1 MCRHIPHNL
10 GFNLAEMVKKMPKI
24 ESRTKKVVIAVS
36 VLIAAAIVLLGYFI
50 VGFSAA
56 LDDFVFLGFLAMI
69 SPITFVNYVDYRWRK
84 AVDEHLPD
92 LFRSIVQAQETGMT
106 LPKAV
111 EEAAE
116 RDYGPLTPELK
127 KMAVQI
133 SWGSSFEEAL
143 LAFGRRVGTVLTRRT
158 MPMIIEASRSGGRVE
173 KVFNPMGKFIQ
184 TTILLEKHRK
194 TQTRPYIAIIYVALF
209 VFLFTIV
216 ILFKT
221 FFTGVDGLALFSM
234 STGLPEDL
242 RRIFLHLTLVQGF
255 FSGLVAGKMGEGS
268 VSAGLKH
275 SLVMML
281 VGYVTLKF
289 FL

>member
-1 MCRHIPHNL
+1 
-10 GFNLAEMVKKMPKI
+10 MVKKMPKI

-36 VLIAAAIVLLGYFI
+36 VLAAAAMIVFGYFT
-50 VGFSAA
+50 VGVSVA
-56 LDDFVFLGFLAMI
+56 LDNFVFFGFIAVV
-69 SPITFVNYVDYRWRK
+69 SPIALVNYVDYRWRK

-106 LPKAV
+106 LPKAL
-111 EEAAE
+111 EEASE
-116 RDYGPLTPELK
+116 RDYGQLTPELK
-127 KMAVQI
+127 KMTVQI
-133 SWGSSFEEAL
+133 SWGASFEEAL
-143 LAFGRRVGTVLTRRT
+143 LAFGRRVGTVLTQRT
-158 MPMIIEASRSGGRVE
+158 VPMIIEASRSGGRVE

-184 TTILLEKHRK
+184 TTILLEKERK

-216 ILFKT
+216 ILFQT
-221 FFTGVDGLALFSM
+221 FFTGVEGMALFSTPT
-234 STGLPEDL
+234 SSPADL
-242 RRIFLHLTLVQGF
+242 KRIFLHLTLVQGF

-275 SLVMML
+275 SLVMMML
-281 VGYVTLKF
+281 GYMALKL

>member
-1 MCRHIPHNL
+1 
-10 GFNLAEMVKKMPKI
+10 MPKI
-24 ESRTKKVVIAVS
+24 ESRTKKVVMAAS
-36 VLIAAAIVLLGYFI
+36 VLVAVAIVLFGCFT
-50 VGFSAA
+50 VGVSSA
-56 LDDFVFLGFLAMI
+56 LDDFVFFGFLALV
-69 SPITFVNYVDYRWRK
+69 SPMALVNYVDYKWRK
-84 AVDEHLPD
+84 DVDEHLPE

-106 LPKAV
+106 LPKAL

-127 KMAVQI
+127 KMTVQI
-133 SWGSSFEEAL
+133 SWGATFEEAL
-143 LAFGRRVGTVLTRRT
+143 LAFGRRVGTVLTLRT
-158 MPMIIEASRSGGRVE
+158 VPMIIEASRSGGRVE
-173 KVFNPMGKFIQ
+173 KVFDPMGKFIQ
-184 TTILLEKHRK
+184 TTILLEKQRK

-221 FFTGVDGLALFSM
+221 FFTGVEGMALFSM
-234 STGLPEDL
+234 PTSSPEDL

-268 VSAGLKH
+268 ISAGLKH
-275 SLVMML
+275 SLIMML
-281 VGYVTLKF
+281 LGYVALKF

>member
-1 MCRHIPHNL
+1 
-10 GFNLAEMVKKMPKI
+10 MVEKMPKI
-24 ESRTKKVVIAVS
+24 ESRTKKIVMAVS
-36 VLIAAAIVLLGYFI
+36 VLVAVALVVFGYFT

-56 LDDFVFLGFLAMI
+56 LDDFVFFALLAVI
-69 SPITFVNYVDYRWRK
+69 SPIALLNYVDYRWRK

-92 LFRSIVQAQETGMT
+92 LFRSIVQAQEIGMT
-106 LPKAV
+106 LPKAL
-111 EEAAE
+111 EEATK

-127 KMAVQI
+127 KMTVQI
-133 SWGSSFEEAL
+133 SWGASFEEAL
-143 LAFGRRVGTVLTRRT
+143 LAFGRRVGTVLTQRT
-158 MPMIIEASRSGGRVE
+158 VPMIIEASRSGGRVE
-173 KVFNPMGKFIQ
+173 KVFDPMGKFVQ
-184 TTILLEKHRK
+184 TTILLEKERR

-221 FFTGVDGLALFSM
+221 FFTNVEGTTLLSIPTSSPA
-234 STGLPEDL
+234 DL
-242 RRIFLHLTLVQGF
+242 KRIFLHLTLVQGF

-275 SLVMML
+275 SLIMML
-281 VGYVTLKF
+281 LGYLTLKF

>member
-1 MCRHIPHNL
+1 
-10 GFNLAEMVKKMPKI
+10 MVKKMPKI

-36 VLIAAAIVLLGYFI
+36 VLVAAAIVLFGYFT

-56 LDDFVFLGFLAMI
+56 LDDFVFFGFLVVV
-69 SPITFVNYVDYRWRK
+69 SPIALVNYVDYRWRK

-106 LPKAV
+106 LPKAL
-111 EEAAE
+111 EEASE
-116 RDYGPLTPELK
+116 RDYGQLTPELK
-127 KMAVQI
+127 KMTVQI
-133 SWGSSFEEAL
+133 SWGASFEEAL
-143 LAFGRRVGTVLTRRT
+143 LAFGRRVGTVLTQRT
-158 MPMIIEASRSGGRVE
+158 VPMIIEASRSGGRVE

-184 TTILLEKHRK
+184 TTILLEKERK

-216 ILFKT
+216 ILFQT
-221 FFTGVDGLALFSM
+221 FFTGVEGMALFSTPT
-234 STGLPEDL
+234 SSPADL
-242 RRIFLHLTLVQGF
+242 KRIFLHLTLVQGF

-275 SLVMML
+275 SLVMMML
-281 VGYVTLKF
+281 GYMALKL

>member
-1 MCRHIPHNL
+1 
-10 GFNLAEMVKKMPKI
+10 MVEKMPKI
-24 ESRTKKVVIAVS
+24 ERRTKKVVIAVS
-36 VLIAAAIVLLGYFI
+36 VLVAVAIALFGYFT
-50 VGFSAA
+50 VGVSAE
-56 LDDFVFLGFLAMI
+56 LDDFVFFGFLAVV
-69 SPITFVNYVDYRWRK
+69 SPIALVNYVDYRWRK
-84 AVDEHLPD
+84 TVDEHLPD

-106 LPKAV
+106 LPKAL

-127 KMAVQI
+127 KMTVQI
-133 SWGSSFEEAL
+133 SWGASFEEAL
-143 LAFGRRVGTVLTRRT
+143 LAFGRRVGTVLTLRT
-158 MPMIIEASRSGGRVE
+158 VPMIIEASRSGGHVE

-184 TTILLEKHRK
+184 TTILLEKERK

-221 FFTGVDGLALFSM
+221 FFTGVDGMALFSM
-234 STGLPEDL
+234 PTSSPEDL

-268 VSAGLKH
+268 ISAGLKH
-275 SLVMML
+275 SLIMML
-281 VGYVTLKF
+281 LGYVALKF
-289 FL
+289 LL

>member
-1 MCRHIPHNL
+1 
-10 GFNLAEMVKKMPKI
+10 MPKI
-24 ESRTKKVVIAVS
+24 ESRTKKIVMAAS
-36 VLIAAAIVLLGYFI
+36 VLVAVALVVFGYFT

-56 LDDFVFLGFLAMI
+56 LDDFVFFALLAVI
-69 SPITFVNYVDYRWRK
+69 SPIALLNYVDYRWRK

-92 LFRSIVQAQETGMT
+92 LFRSIVQAQEIGMT
-106 LPKAV
+106 LPKAL
-111 EEAAE
+111 EEATK

-127 KMAVQI
+127 KMTVQI
-133 SWGSSFEEAL
+133 SWGASFEEAL
-143 LAFGRRVGTVLTRRT
+143 LAFGRRVGTVLTQRT
-158 MPMIIEASRSGGRVE
+158 VPMIIEASRSGGRVE
-173 KVFNPMGKFIQ
+173 KVFDPMGKFVQ
-184 TTILLEKHRK
+184 TTILLEKERR

-221 FFTGVDGLALFSM
+221 FFTNVEGTTLLSIPTSSPA
-234 STGLPEDL
+234 DL
-242 RRIFLHLTLVQGF
+242 KRIFLHLTLVQGF

-275 SLVMML
+275 SLIMML
-281 VGYVTLKF
+281 LGYLTLKF

>member
-1 MCRHIPHNL
+1 
-10 GFNLAEMVKKMPKI
+10 MVEKMPKV
-24 ESRTKKVVIAVS
+24 ESRTKKIVFAAS
-36 VLIAAAIVLLGYFI
+36 VLLAVAIVLFGYFT

-56 LDDFVFLGFLAMI
+56 LDDFVFFGLLAAI
-69 SPITFVNYVDYRWRK
+69 SPIALLNYVDYRWRK

-106 LPKAV
+106 LPKAL
-111 EEAAE
+111 EEAAK
-116 RDYGPLTPELK
+116 RDYGPLTSELK
-127 KMAVQI
+127 KMTVQI
-133 SWGSSFEEAL
+133 SWGASFEEAL
-143 LAFGRRVGTVLTRRT
+143 LAFGRRVGTVLTQRT
-158 MPMIIEASRSGGRVE
+158 VPMIIEAGRSGGRVE
-173 KVFNPMGKFIQ
+173 KVFDPMGKFIQ
-184 TTILLEKHRK
+184 TNILLEKERK

-221 FFTGVDGLALFSM
+221 FFTDVEGVALFSM
-234 STGLPEDL
+234 PASSPADL
-242 RRIFLHLTLVQGF
+242 KRIFLHLALVQGF

-275 SLVMML
+275 SLIMML
-281 VGYVTLKF
+281 LGFVALRF